1 MFPKMLV
8 HTELLDFSAV
18 LLTQLSNTMLIQ
30 FEQTVCN
37 TVSLLCHSHNWYR
50 KEINNKYFK
59 YSI

>member
-37 TVSLLCHSHNWYR
+37 IVPLSYVIVITGIEKNQ
-50 KEINNKYFK
+50 
-59 YSI
+59 